1 MGKGKLPPDQLLHLL
16 GAKAMNELTF
26 QGPLGPNAP
35 LGEILLAGTAIRI
48 ELPPSLHGL
57 AVDRF
62 EAVRNHVERTDSPL
76 CDRVRIF
83 YPQGSM
89 AIRATIKSRRRSD
102 GYDIDIVAELI
113 LPPNTPPGVVLDILF
128 EAINGPLGSKYH
140 GMVERQTRCV
150 TVYYA
155 DGMHLDITPT
165 LLVDEH
171 DPRRSVLFHA
181 KPEEPPQAHRRLL
194 MNSFAFCEWFNE
206 RTPIDL
212 AFVEAYRIKANALDE
227 ARADADV
234 VPVPAHSTEVGGK
247 SAAVVALQL
256 LKRNRNIR
264 YQTRKG
270 LRLPPSVMMAKFSG
284 DAAVPGSSISGALN
298 AIIDVALGTL
308 EWADREH
315 RIADVRNPR
324 CEDDQFT
331 DRWPENLSAQKTYI
345 QDLKLF
351 QGQLAA
357 LMSPGLTLSEKQ
369 ELLIAMFGEGP
380 GRSVIQDYAASLGR
394 AVQSGQR
401 TIERSGRV
409 VPAAGVAA
417 SAILKPSSA
426 QARPHTF
433 YGSSWSRK

>member
-1 MGKGKLPPDQLLHLL
+1 
-16 GAKAMNELTF
+16 MNKLTF
-26 QGPLGPNAP
+26 HGPLGPNAP
-35 LGEILLAGTAIRI
+35 LGEILLAETAIRI

-62 EAVRNHVERTDSPL
+62 EAVRNHVERTDSLL

-113 LPPNTPPGVVLDILF
+113 LPPDTRPAVVLDMLF
-128 EAINGPLGSKYH
+128 EAINGPPGSKYH

-165 LLVDEH
+165 LLIDEH

-181 KPEEPPQAHRRLL
+181 KPEEPHQAHRRLL
-194 MNSFAFCEWFNE
+194 MNSFAFCEWFND

-212 AFVEAYRIKANALDE
+212 AFVEAYRIKANALYE

-234 VPVPAHSTEVGGK
+234 VPVPEHSTEVGGK

-256 LKRNRNIR
+256 LKRNRNIK
-264 YQTRKG
+264 YLSRKG

-284 DAAVPGSSISGALN
+284 DAAVPGSSISGALY
-298 AIIDVALGTL
+298 AIIEVALGTL
-308 EWADREH
+308 EAADREGCV
-315 RIADVRNPR
+315 ADVRNPR
-324 CEDDQFT
+324 CADDRFT
-331 DRWPENLSAQKTYI
+331 DRWPENLRAQKIYI
-345 QDLKLF
+345 QDLNLF
-351 QGQLAA
+351 RDQLDA
-357 LMSPGLTLSEKQ
+357 LMSSGLTLSEKQ
-369 ELLIAMFGEGP
+369 DLLIAMFGESP
-380 GRSVIQDYAASLGR
+380 ARSVIHDYSASLGR
-394 AVQSGQR
+394 AVESGQR
-401 TIERSGRV
+401 TVAPSGRII
-409 VPAAGVAA
+409 PAASLSAP
-417 SAILKPSSA
+417 AILKPASA
-426 QARPHTF
+426 QAKPHTF
-433 YGSSWSRK
+433 YGAAWRRR

>member
-1 MGKGKLPPDQLLHLL
+1 
-16 GAKAMNELTF
+16 MNDLTF

-35 LGEILLAGTAIRI
+35 LGEILLAETAIRI

-57 AVDRF
+57 AVDRY
-62 EAVRNHVERTDSPL
+62 EAVRNHVERADSPL
-76 CDRVRIF
+76 YDRVRIF

-102 GYDIDIVAELI
+102 GYDIDIVAELV
-113 LPPNTPPGVVLDILF
+113 LPADTPPGLVLDILF
-128 EAINGPLGSKYH
+128 EAINGPPGSRYR

-165 LLVDEH
+165 LLVDEY
-171 DPRRSVLFHA
+171 DPRRSMLFHA
-181 KPEEPPQAHRRLL
+181 KPEEPAQAHRRLL

-212 AFVEAYRIKANALDE
+212 AFVEAYRIKANAFDA

-234 VPVPAHSTEVGGK
+234 VPVPAHSIEVGGK

-264 YQTRKG
+264 YQSRKG
-270 LRLPPSVMMAKFSG
+270 HRLPPSVMMAKFSG

-298 AIIDVALGTL
+298 AIINVALGTL
-308 EWADREH
+308 EAADQEH

-324 CEDDQFT
+324 CNDDRFT
-331 DRWPENLSAQKTYI
+331 DRWPENLMAQRTYI

-351 QGQLAA
+351 RNQLSA

-369 ELLIAMFGEGP
+369 DLLIAMFGEGP
-380 GRSVIQDYAASLGR
+380 ARSVIQDYSASLGR

-401 TIERSGRV
+401 TIESSGRV

-417 SAILKPSSA
+417 PAILKPSPA

-433 YGSSWSRK
+433 FGSSWKRK

>member
-1 MGKGKLPPDQLLHLL
+1 
-16 GAKAMNELTF
+16 MNDLTF

-35 LGEILLAGTAIRI
+35 LGEILLAETAIRI

-57 AVDRF
+57 AVDRY
-62 EAVRNHVERTDSPL
+62 EAVRNHVERADSPL

-102 GYDIDIVAELI
+102 GYDIDIVAELV
-113 LPPNTPPGVVLDILF
+113 LPADTPPGLVLDILF
-128 EAINGPLGSKYH
+128 EAINGPPGSKYH

-165 LLVDEH
+165 LLVDEY

-181 KPEEPPQAHRRLL
+181 KPEEPVQAHRRLL

-212 AFVEAYRIKANALDE
+212 AFVEAYRIKANALDA

-264 YQTRKG
+264 YLSRNGQ
-270 LRLPPSVMMAKFSG
+270 RLPPSVMMAKFSG
-284 DAAVPGSSISGALN
+284 DAAVPGSSISGALS
-298 AIIDVALGTL
+298 AIINVALGTL
-308 EWADREH
+308 EAADREH
-315 RIADVRNPR
+315 QIADVRNPR
-324 CEDDQFT
+324 CNDDRFT
-331 DRWPENLSAQKTYI
+331 DRWPENLMAQRTYI

-351 QGQLAA
+351 RNQLSA

-369 ELLIAMFGEGP
+369 DLLIAMFGEGP
-380 GRSVIQDYAASLGR
+380 ARSVIQDYSASLGL

-401 TIERSGRV
+401 TIGPSGRV
-409 VPAAGVAA
+409 VPAARVAA
-417 SAILKPSSA
+417 PAILKPSSA

-433 YGSSWSRK
+433 FGSSWKRK